1 MKADP
6 TSAPRPRRRTLLGI
20 AAVAAAA
27 PALAACSSRDPA
39 SARAT
44 PVDALSAASGSGG
57 PHTIMVIRHAEK
69 PTGSGSPDGV
79 TPEGKKDS
87 KSLTVQGWTRA
98 GALIGL
104 FAARDTTGGPVRPRP
119 ALPRPGSV
127 YAADPDGESK
137 RPAQTVTPLAAVLGG
152 TPDTGY
158 AKGQEAELAAAL
170 LAASGVVL
178 VAWEHESIP
187 AVIAH
192 LGPVTPAPPASW
204 PDDRF
209 DVVWIL
215 TRHGDGWTFSQA
227 PQLLLA
233 GDLATTIA

>member
-6 TSAPRPRRRTLLGI
+6 TSTSGPRRRTLLGI
-20 AAVAAAA
+20 AAATAAA
-27 PALAACSSRDPA
+27 PALAACSSRDAPA
-39 SARAT
+39 HDGPAT
-44 PVDALSAASGSGG
+44 SLTAATGASG
-57 PHTIMVIRHAEK
+57 PHTLMLIRHAEK
-69 PTGSGSPDGV
+69 PTGSGAPYGV
-79 TPEGKKDS
+79 TPDGKKDS
-87 KSLTVQGWTRA
+87 KSLIVQGWTRA

-104 FAARDTTGGPVRPRP
+104 FADRSGTGAPVQART
-119 ALPRPGSV
+119 ALPRPTSV
-127 YAADPDGESK
+127 YAANPDGESK

-152 TPDTGY
+152 APDTSY
-158 AKGQEAELAAAL
+158 AKGQEAQLATAL
-170 LAASGVVL
+170 LAATGTVL

-187 AVIAH
+187 AIISR

-227 PQLLLA
+227 PQLLLD
-233 GDLATTIA
+233 GDLSTTIA